1 MITETKGLEIRF
13 KWVQGA
19 NSKTSNIFLK
29 TRCHGLKK
37 KKKGMSKMKLL
48 MISPPEKFYH
58 FIKLIYLF
66 KLPLK
71 LFYIKKKIKFNC
83 IHYTR
88 GKITRM

>member
-1 MITETKGLEIRF
+1 MITETKELEIRF

-37 KKKGMSKMKLL
+37 KNSKMNLP

-71 LFYIKKKIKFNC
+71 LFYFKGGQKLSSTA
-83 IHYTR
+83 Y
-88 GKITRM
+88 ITQGEK

>member
-29 TRCHGLKK
+29 TRCHGLEKK
-37 KKKGMSKMKLL
+37 ISKTNLS
-48 MISPPEKFYH
+48 MISPPEKIYH
-58 FIKLIYLF
+58 FIKLIYSF

-71 LFYIKKKIKFNC
+71 LFISRKKKLTSTA
-83 IHYTR
+83 Y
-88 GKITRM
+88 ITQGEK

>member
-1 MITETKGLEIRF
+1 MGPRGKF
-13 KWVQGA
+13 KDFKHLFKNKMPW
-19 NSKTSNIFLK
+19 FE
-29 TRCHGLKK
+29 KK